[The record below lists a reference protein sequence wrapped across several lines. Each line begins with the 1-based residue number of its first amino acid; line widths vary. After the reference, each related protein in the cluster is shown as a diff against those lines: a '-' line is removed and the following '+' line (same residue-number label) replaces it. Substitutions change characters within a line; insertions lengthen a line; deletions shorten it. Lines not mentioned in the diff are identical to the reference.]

1 MIADTA
7 AWDNGLVL
15 STEFCVVGAGP
26 AGITLALTLA
36 ERGCQVLLLESGQRP
51 LDPQAQARYAGEV
64 DGGPLGAQAHS
75 PPDRFRMRGLGGS
88 SIRWG
93 GRCMPMDPIDF
104 EPRPWVAWSGWPI
117 GPQDLAPYWAPAGDW
132 AEAGSGIGAI
142 AALDTMGQTT
152 GWTPRDAN
160 AGPDAYDA
168 RRALPGA
175 PPLIAGF
182 DSKRVHTH
190 GLERFSCPTDF
201 GRRYRR
207 RLAQAP
213 TLQVLQ
219 GATCTHL
226 RLSADGRRVQSL
238 RVCLSPSH
246 GRGRGAGD
254 PRGQR
259 CIEVRARQVLLAA
272 GGLETARLLLDS
284 DEAQPGGV
292 GNARDLVGRFYM
304 CHLAANLGELQ
315 LTGGPERVRHGYE
328 ISPEGVYCRRR
339 LAIAPEAQ
347 REHRLLNA
355 VARLHLPP
363 IADPRHG
370 SGALSALYLARP
382 FISHEYGRRLGDEV
396 ALGLGAR
403 ALRWGSHA
411 KNLVTDAP
419 ATAAFLGHWLLRR
432 TLATRKFPSVILPN
446 RRNRF
451 SLELQAE
458 QVPHP
463 DSRVTLSD
471 TRDAL
476 GQRRLQVGW
485 RHQAQDVASV
495 AHSLAIM
502 AAEIARH
509 GVGTLR
515 WSADRL
521 PADLLRYGA
530 MAATTWAPPAWGG
543 TRAAAWSTRS
553 AGCTASTTCTSPAA
567 RSSRPRA
574 RPTPRSP
581 SWRWRCVWQTTWY
594 RQSRR
599 HRQRHW
605 HTHWQQLLLRSRRSA
620 LTAMTAHTPRKT
632 RAAPRAHATRGR
644 SPRSAPD
651 PPHGVPHADPDP
663 GR

>member
-1 MIADTA
+1 MIADTT

-15 STEFCVVGAGP
+15 STDFCVVGAGP

-51 LDPQAQARYAGEV
+51 LDPEAQALYAGEV

-117 GPQDLAPYWAPAGDW
+117 GPQDLAPYWGPAGDW
-132 AEAGSGIGAI
+132 AEAGSGIGAMGAI
-142 AALDTMGQTT
+142 GSLETMGQAT
-152 GWTPRDAN
+152 GWAPRDEN

-182 DSKRVHTH
+182 DSTRVHTH

-207 RLAQAP
+207 RLGQAP

-219 GATCTHL
+219 GATCTDL

-238 RVCLSPSH
+238 RVCLLPSH
-246 GRGRGAGD
+246 GSGSGAGD

-284 DEAQPGGV
+284 DEIQPGGV
-292 GNARDLVGRFYM
+292 GNAHDLVGRFYM

-339 LAIAPEAQ
+339 MAIAPEVQ
-347 REHRLLNA
+347 REDRLLNA

-403 ALRWGSHA
+403 ALRWGGHA

-419 ATAAFLGHWLLRR
+419 AIAAFLGHWLLRR

-495 AHSLAIM
+495 ARSLAIM

-521 PADLLRYGA
+521 PTDLLRYGA
-530 MAATTWAPPAWGG
+530 YGGHHLGTARMGRDPRSSVVDPQCRVHGVDNLHIASSAVFPTSGQANPTLTLLALALRLADHLMPPQSQTQAKTQALATGTPAQPAQRPHRDDSAHPAKDLRSTQGARDTRLQPEVSPCPP
-543 TRAAAWSTRS
+543 TRS
-553 AGCTASTTCTSPAA
+553 SPC
-567 RSSRPRA
+567 RS
-574 RPTPRSP
+574 
-581 SWRWRCVWQTTWY
+581 
-594 RQSRR
+594 
-599 HRQRHW
+599 
-605 HTHWQQLLLRSRRSA
+605 
-620 LTAMTAHTPRKT
+620 
-632 RAAPRAHATRGR
+632 
-644 SPRSAPD
+644 
-651 PPHGVPHADPDP
+651 
-663 GR
+663 

>member
-1 MIADTA
+1 M
-7 AWDNGLVL
+7 VL
-15 STEFCVVGAGP
+15 STDLCVVGAGP

-36 ERGCQVLLLESGQRP
+36 ERGWQVLLLESGQRP
-51 LDPQAQARYAGEV
+51 LDSQAQALYAGEV
-64 DGGPLGAQAHS
+64 DGGSLGVQAHS
-75 PPDRFRMRGLGGS
+75 PPERFRMRGLGGS

-132 AEAGSGIGAI
+132 AEAGSAFGAVGAKGGITAMGATGETSGW
-142 AALDTMGQTT
+142 AAHEE
-152 GWTPRDAN
+152 A
-160 AGPDAYDA
+160 AGLDAYDA

-182 DSKRVHTH
+182 DSTRVHTH

-219 GATCTHL
+219 GATCTGL
-226 RLSADGRRVQSL
+226 GLSADGRRVQSL
-238 RVCLSPSH
+238 RVCLSTSL
-246 GRGRGAGD
+246 GKVKGGGD
-254 PRGQR
+254 SPGQR
-259 CIEVRARQVLLAA
+259 RIEVRARQVVLAA
-272 GGLETARLLLDS
+272 GGLETVRLLLDS
-284 DEAQPGGV
+284 DEARPGGV
-292 GNARDLVGRFYM
+292 GNAHGLVGRFYM

-315 LTGGPERVRHGYE
+315 LAGGPERVRHGYE
-328 ISPEGVYCRRR
+328 MSPEGVYCRRR
-339 LAIAPEAQ
+339 LAIAPETQ

-363 IADPRHG
+363 IADPHHG

-382 FISHEYGRRLGDEV
+382 FISYEYARRLGDEV
-396 ALGLGAR
+396 ALQPGAR
-403 ALRWGSHA
+403 ALRWGGHVA
-411 KNLVTDAP
+411 NVVADAP

-451 SLELQAE
+451 SLEMQAE

-463 DSRVTLSD
+463 DSRVTLTS

-476 GQRRLQVGW
+476 GQRRLKVAW

-495 AHSLAIM
+495 AHSLTIM
-502 AAEIARH
+502 AAELEH
-509 GVGTLR
+509 QGVGTLR

-521 PADLLRYGA
+521 PANLLRYGA
-530 MAATTWAPPAWGG
+530 YGGHHLGTARMGRDPRSSVVDPQCRVHGVDNLHIASSAVFPTSGQANPTLTILALALRLADHLAPP
-543 TRAAAWSTRS
+543 
-553 AGCTASTTCTSPAA
+553 
-567 RSSRPRA
+567 
-574 RPTPRSP
+574 
-581 SWRWRCVWQTTWY
+581 QT
-594 RQSRR
+594 
-599 HRQRHW
+599 HRQRQTQEASH
-605 HTHWQQLLLRSRRSA
+605 
-620 LTAMTAHTPRKT
+620 AH
-632 RAAPRAHATRGR
+632 
-644 SPRSAPD
+644 PD
-651 PPHGVPHADPDP
+651 SW
-663 GR
+663 R